1 MLATGATAPKISEAG
16 DYIFRIWNSDDL
28 EGKVSAKF
36 VYDDLKLYNAAIL
49 YINNDYGNGLES
61 VFKKAFE
68 KLGGRIISSESFG
81 QGDTDF
87 RTQLT
92 KIKNGKPEAI
102 YVVGYPKEIALLLK
116 QATELKINSKVIG
129 TVTIEDPNIIKLANK
144 AAEDIIYPYPVVPDK
159 TDSIVRQFNEQYKIK
174 FGKET
179 GITSDVGFDAVN
191 MIVEAIR
198 LGNGMKGED
207 IQKGLML
214 IKEFHGASGV
224 MTFDENGD
232 VNKPI
237 GMKTIRKGNFEWYRQ

>member
-1 MLATGATAPKISEAG
+1 MLAEWGNNTKNGIDLAVEKVNNAGGINGRKLKILYEDTQGTPKNGVAAIQKLITIEKVPAVIDDSMSTQTLAMSPIAEKSKVVLLATGATAPKISEAG

-144 AAEDIIYPYPVVPDK
+144 A
-159 TDSIVRQFNEQYKIK
+159 
-174 FGKET
+174 
-179 GITSDVGFDAVN
+179 
-191 MIVEAIR
+191 
-198 LGNGMKGED
+198 
-207 IQKGLML
+207 
-214 IKEFHGASGV
+214 
-224 MTFDENGD
+224 
-232 VNKPI
+232 
-237 GMKTIRKGNFEWYRQ
+237 